1 MVTGSVAR
9 LEFRPPI
16 AWQSLLAYLR
26 LRAVPGVES
35 VDDTHYRRTVQ
46 IGDHQG
52 WIAVSLNRGGAAVDL
67 EMSHTL
73 APVCGAVVGRVAE
86 LFDLGAVPDAVTAVL
101 CGDPLL
107 APSVRQLPGLRVPGA
122 FDGFELGVRAI
133 LGQQVSVKSAT
144 TMAGRWAQHFGSPL
158 ATPHPGLH
166 HLAPNASRMAATA
179 ADDIAATGMVGSRA
193 RCIVELA
200 RAVIDGRVTLG
211 IAADGGVCN
220 VEEQIARL
228 QRLPGIGPWT
238 AQYVAMRALRWRDAF
253 PGTDLM
259 LLRAARSTPKELL
272 ARAEAWRPWRAYATH
287 YLWQSLGVAP

>member
-1 MVTGSVAR
+1 M
-9 LEFRPPI
+9 
-16 AWQSLLAYLR
+16 AYLR

-35 VDDTHYRRTVQ
+35 VDATHYRRTVQ
-46 IGDHQG
+46 IGTHQG
-52 WIAVSLNRGGAAVDL
+52 WIAVSLNPRGTAIDL

-73 APVCGAVVGRVAE
+73 APVGDAVMGRVTA
-86 LFDLGAVPDAVTAVL
+86 LCDLGAAPDAVGAVL
-101 CGDPLL
+101 SRDPLL
-107 APSVRQLPGLRVPGA
+107 RPIVRHLPGLRVPGA

-144 TMAGRWAQHFGSPL
+144 TMAGRWARNFGVPL
-158 ATPHPGLH
+158 ATPHPGLNR
-166 HLAPNASRMAATA
+166 LAPTAPSMAALA

-200 RAVIDGRVTLG
+200 RAVVDGRVTLG
-211 IAADGGVCN
+211 FPADVSADGAANGAPYVG
-220 VEEQIARL
+220 EQIACL

-238 AQYVAMRALRWRDAF
+238 AQYIAMRALHWRDAF

-259 LLRAARSTPKELL
+259 LLRAARATPKELQ

-287 YLWQSLGVAP
+287 YLWQSLGMVP